1 MTIPLDER
9 IARSYSRG
17 VALVEALPEYRER
30 FLKMYDR
37 IVEIVHERS
46 RSTQR

>member
-17 VALVEALPEYRER
+17 VPLLQALPEYRQR
-30 FLKMYDR
+30 FLNLYDD
-37 IVEIVHERS
+37 IVELVHERS
-46 RSTQR
+46 SRT